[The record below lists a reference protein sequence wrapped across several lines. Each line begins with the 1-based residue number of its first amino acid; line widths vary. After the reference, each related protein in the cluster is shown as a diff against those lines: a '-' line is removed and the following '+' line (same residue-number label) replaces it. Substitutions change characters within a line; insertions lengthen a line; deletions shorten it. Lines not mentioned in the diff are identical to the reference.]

1 MAADERL
8 VSPEEV
14 SAQSRARPPSE
25 ERKLAQGDA
34 REEKKEEKRTGRQ
47 GERRERGERQ
57 RGARCRG
64 SGAQEA
70 RKSLAARFE
79 DELLKMEFSLFYS

>member
-1 MAADERL
+1 M
-8 VSPEEV
+8 
-14 SAQSRARPPSE
+14 
-25 ERKLAQGDA
+25 
-34 REEKKEEKRTGRQ
+34 EEKRTGRQ